1 MRRLFSLSLF
11 HTVYL
16 IIRKTGFL
24 IAIAETRERS
34 QFLLNVFLRPL
45 AFRLAYFALACAGN
59 ERKKFVSQLSN
70 QTLVSDIMKNGW
82 AHN

>member
-24 IAIAETRERS
+24 IAIVETRERS
-34 QFLLNVFLRPL
+34 QFLFNGFSRPL
-45 AFRLAYFALACAGN
+45 PFRLAYFVLDCVGN
-59 ERKKFVSQLSN
+59 ERKKVRFPTFQSN
-70 QTLVSDIMKNGW
+70 IR
-82 AHN
+82 

>member
-24 IAIAETRERS
+24 IAIVETRERS
-34 QFLLNVFLRPL
+34 QFLFNGFSRPL
-45 AFRLAYFALACAGN
+45 AFRFAYFALDCVGN
-59 ERKKFVSQLSN
+59 ERKKVCFPTFQSG
-70 QTLVSDIMKNGW
+70 K
-82 AHN
+82 